1 MFLTVTGNSA
11 LDRVVFIDRFEPET
25 VMRTNRYTTSVGGK
39 GFDTSVVFRALGQT
53 TMAVGLV
60 AGLTGELLHRLL
72 EQYGMLT
79 DLVWTDGETRT
90 AFVISETAL
99 GRHSHIITG
108 ALDVKPHH
116 LDALVAKVRAHLGD
130 ARWCV
135 AAGSLAPDMS
145 PRFFA
150 DVAGLAHQAGV
161 PVLVDT
167 TGPAL
172 AEAARV
178 RPTILK
184 SNRAEFCSTFGVQ
197 AAARDELIAAARAMF
212 RDNNLHNYVMTLG
225 KDGILALAGERTY
238 HAIAPQQQ
246 AVNAAGAGDSVS
258 AALVWRLD
266 QGDDWPAALQWA
278 GAVSAAVTLTE
289 GTADCRMEDAE
300 RIHPDVIVTEL

>member
-25 VMRTNRYTTSVGGK
+25 VMRTNRHTTSVGGK
-39 GFDTSVVFRALGQT
+39 GFDTSVVFRALGVT
-53 TMAVGLV
+53 TMAVGFV

-72 EQYGMLT
+72 EKYGMLT
-79 DLVWTDGETRT
+79 DLVWTNGETRT
-90 AFVISETAL
+90 AFVLSETAL

-108 ALDVKPHH
+108 ALEVKPQHVSE
-116 LDALVAKVRAHLGD
+116 LFEKVRTHLKG

-135 AAGSLAPDMS
+135 GAGSLAPDLS
-145 PRFFA
+145 PDFFA
-150 DVAGLAHQAGV
+150 NVAQAAHLARV
-161 PVLVDT
+161 PVLIDT

-172 AEAARV
+172 AAAARV

-184 SNRAEFCSTFGVQ
+184 SNRAEFCTTFGVEAGSQ
-197 AAARDELIAAARAMF
+197 ADLIKAARAVF
-212 RDNNLHNYVMTLG
+212 KEHNLHNYVMTLG
-225 KDGILALAGERTY
+225 KDGILALAEKRTF
-238 HAIAPQQQ
+238 HAAAPQQQ

-258 AALVWRLD
+258 ASLVWRLY
-266 QGDDWPAALQWA
+266 QGDDWPAALKWA

-300 RIHPDVIVTEL
+300 RIYPDVVVTEL